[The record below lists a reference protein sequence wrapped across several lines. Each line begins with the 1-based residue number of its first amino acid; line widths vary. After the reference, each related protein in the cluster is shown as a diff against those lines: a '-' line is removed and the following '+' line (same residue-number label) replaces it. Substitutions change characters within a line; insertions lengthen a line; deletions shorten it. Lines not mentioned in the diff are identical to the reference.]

1 MSSVSGPGAGLSLH
15 GIRVEDTF
23 AEAFDMAGTAL
34 VLTAETAHWAMVAAT
49 TMTGFATSVIG
60 CGAEAGIDAVL
71 APDETPDGRPGVRVL
86 LFGFDADG
94 LKGQLLR
101 RVGQCVLTSPGS
113 ACYAGIAWDDPNRGK
128 ALKLGGA
135 IRYFGDGF
143 SVAKRLGGRR
153 YWRTPV
159 MDGEFLC
166 EHSVPTITG
175 AVGGGN
181 LLFLGRDFRGTL
193 TVAEAAVE
201 AARAVPGAILPFP
214 GGIVRSGSKVG
225 GRTRGMMASTN
236 DAYCPT
242 LKGRAGSALP
252 PEVDVVLEIVID
264 ALSAGS
270 VAAAMR
276 AALHAATGIGAAH
289 GLVAVTAGHYGGN
302 LGRHHFHLRDLL
314 GEAA

>member
-1 MSSVSGPGAGLSLH
+1 MADLTLN

-34 VLTAETAHWAMVAAT
+34 VLTAETPDWAMIAAT

-71 APDETPDGRPGVRVL
+71 APEETPDGRPGVRVL
-86 LFGFDADG
+86 LFGFDAGG
-94 LKGQLLR
+94 LKAQLLK

-113 ACYAGIAWDDPNRGK
+113 AAYAGIAWDDPRRGK
-128 ALKLGGA
+128 AITLGGA
-135 IRYFGDGF
+135 IRMFGDGF
-143 SVAKRLGGRR
+143 AVAKRYGGRR
-153 YWRTPV
+153 FWRTPV

-166 EHSVPTITG
+166 EHSVPTIEG

-181 LLFLGRDFRGTL
+181 LLFLGRAFADTL
-193 TVAEAAVE
+193 TVAEIAVA
-201 AARAVPGAILPFP
+201 AARAVPDVILPFP

-225 GRTRGMMASTN
+225 ARTKGMMASTN

-252 PEVDVVLEIVID
+252 PEVNVVLEIVID
-264 ALSAGS
+264 GLSA
-270 VAAAMR
+270 AAIARSMR
-276 AALHAATGIGAAH
+276 AALHAATAAGGPL
-289 GLVAVTAGHYGGN
+289 GLVAVTAGNYGGN
-302 LGRHHFHLRDLL
+302 LGRHHFHLRDLID
-314 GEAA
+314 GAAA

>member
-1 MSSVSGPGAGLSLH
+1 MPDLILH

-23 AEAFDMAGTAL
+23 AEAFDMAATAL
-34 VLTAETAHWAMVAAT
+34 VLTAETPEWAMIAAT

-71 APDETPDGRPGVRVL
+71 SPGETPDGRPGVRVL
-86 LFGFDADG
+86 LFGFDAGG
-94 LKGQLLR
+94 LKDQLLR

-113 ACYAGIAWDDPNRGK
+113 AVFAGIPWDGPERGK

-143 SVAKRLGGRR
+143 ATAKRVGGRR

-166 EHSVPTITG
+166 EHSVPTVNG

-181 LLFLGRDFRGTL
+181 LLFLGRRFADTL
-193 TVAEAAVE
+193 RVAEIAVA
-201 AARAVPGAILPFP
+201 AARIVPDVILPFP
-214 GGIVRSGSKVG
+214 GGVVRSGSKVG
-225 GRTRGMMASTN
+225 ARTKGMMASTN

-264 ALSAGS
+264 GLSAGAVS
-270 VAAAMR
+270 AAMR
-276 AALHAATGIGAAH
+276 AALHASTRVGADL
-289 GLVAVTAGHYGGN
+289 GLVAVTAGNYGGN

>member
-1 MSSVSGPGAGLSLH
+1 MADLTLN

-34 VLTAETAHWAMVAAT
+34 VLTAETPDWAMIAAT

-71 APDETPDGRPGVRVL
+71 APEETPDGRPGVRVL
-86 LFGFDADG
+86 LFGFDAGG
-94 LKGQLLR
+94 LKAQLLK

-113 ACYAGIAWDDPNRGK
+113 AAYAGIAWDDPHRGK
-128 ALKLGGA
+128 AITLGGA
-135 IRYFGDGF
+135 IRMFGDGF
-143 SVAKRLGGRR
+143 AVAKRIGGRR
-153 YWRTPV
+153 FWRTPV

-166 EHSVPTITG
+166 EHSVPTIEG

-181 LLFLGRDFRGTL
+181 LLFLGRAFADTL
-193 TVAEAAVE
+193 TVAEIAVA
-201 AARAVPGAILPFP
+201 AARAVPDVILPFP

-225 GRTRGMMASTN
+225 ARTKGMMASTN

-252 PEVDVVLEIVID
+252 PEVNVVLEIVID
-264 ALSAGS
+264 GLSA
-270 VAAAMR
+270 AAISRSMR
-276 AALHAATGIGAAH
+276 AALHAATAAGGDL
-289 GLVAVTAGHYGGN
+289 GLVAVTAGNYGGN
-302 LGRHHFHLRDLL
+302 LGRHHFHLRDLVD
-314 GEAA
+314 GAAA

>member
-1 MSSVSGPGAGLSLH
+1 MPDLTLH

-34 VLTAETAHWAMVAAT
+34 VLTAETAPWAMIAAT

-71 APDETPDGRPGVRVL
+71 SPDETPDGRPGVRVL
-86 LFGFDADG
+86 LFGFDAGG
-94 LKGQLLR
+94 LKDQLLR
-101 RVGQCVLTSPGS
+101 RVGQCVLTAPGS
-113 ACYAGIAWDDPNRGK
+113 ACFAGIAWDDPQAGK

-143 SVAKRLGGRR
+143 AVAKRLGGRR

-166 EHSVPTITG
+166 EHSVPTIQG

-181 LLFLGRDFRGTL
+181 LLFLGRRFGDTL
-193 TVAEAAVE
+193 KVAELAVA
-201 AARAVPGAILPFP
+201 AARRVPDVILPFP
-214 GGIVRSGSKVG
+214 GGVVRSGSKVG
-225 GRTRGMMASTN
+225 ARTRGMMASTN

-264 ALSAGS
+264 GLSAGA

-276 AALHAATGIGAAH
+276 AALHAAAAAGGAL
-289 GLVAVTAGHYGGN
+289 GLVSVTAGNYGGS

-314 GEAA
+314 GAGA

>member
-1 MSSVSGPGAGLSLH
+1 MPDLTLH

-23 AEAFDMAGTAL
+23 AEAFDMAATAL
-34 VLTAETAHWAMVAAT
+34 VLTAETPDWAMIAAT

-71 APDETPDGRPGVRVL
+71 SPDDTPDGRPGVRVL
-86 LFGFDADG
+86 LFGFDAGG
-94 LKGQLLR
+94 LKDQLLR

-113 ACYAGIAWDDPNRGK
+113 AAYAGIPWDDPNAGK

-143 SVAKRLGGRR
+143 ATAKRVAGRR

-166 EHSVPTITG
+166 EHSVPTIQG

-181 LLFLGRDFRGTL
+181 LLFLGRRFPDTL
-193 TVAEAAVE
+193 RVAEIAVA
-201 AARAVPGAILPFP
+201 AARSVPDVILPFP
-214 GGIVRSGSKVG
+214 GGVVRSGSKVG
-225 GRTRGMMASTN
+225 ARTKGMMASTN

-264 ALSAGS
+264 GLSAGS
-270 VAAAMR
+270 VSAAMR
-276 AALHAATGIGAAH
+276 AALHASTRAGADL
-289 GLVAVTAGHYGGN
+289 GLVAVTAGNYGGN
-302 LGRHHFHLRDLL
+302 LGRHHFHLRDLV

>member
-1 MSSVSGPGAGLSLH
+1 MPDLILH

-23 AEAFDMAGTAL
+23 AEAFDMAATAL
-34 VLTAETAHWAMVAAT
+34 VLTAETPAWAMIAAT

-71 APDETPDGRPGVRVL
+71 APDDTPDGRPGVRVL
-86 LFGFDADG
+86 LFGFDAGG
-94 LKGQLLR
+94 LKDQLLR

-113 ACYAGIAWDDPNRGK
+113 AAYAGIPWDDPNVGK

-143 SVAKRLGGRR
+143 ATAKRIGGRR

-166 EHSVPTITG
+166 EHSVPTVNG

-181 LLFLGRDFRGTL
+181 LLFLGRRFADTL
-193 TVAEAAVE
+193 RVAEIAVA
-201 AARAVPGAILPFP
+201 AARRVPDVILPFP
-214 GGIVRSGSKVG
+214 GGVVRSGSKVG
-225 GRTRGMMASTN
+225 ARTKGMMASTN

-264 ALSAGS
+264 GLSAGS
-270 VAAAMR
+270 VSAAMR
-276 AALHAATGIGAAH
+276 AALHASTEAGADL
-289 GLVAVTAGHYGGN
+289 GLVAVTAGNYGGN
-302 LGRHHFHLRDLL
+302 LGRHHFHLRDLV